1 MGSHKQ
7 GIGASIDNNTAW
19 YSGIGGQEWN
29 ALVSVSAMK
38 VLPSVDECSSGEEE
52 QTQSSSMVC
61 QHFEEVFVCR
71 SCRNFLTSLGG
82 ERGDRQRVKFI
93 DTTCEQQTQNLLTND

>member
-1 MGSHKQ
+1 MLMGSHKQ

-38 VLPSVDECSSGEEE
+38 VLPSVDECS
-52 QTQSSSMVC
+52 
-61 QHFEEVFVCR
+61 
-71 SCRNFLTSLGG
+71 
-82 ERGDRQRVKFI
+82 
-93 DTTCEQQTQNLLTND
+93 